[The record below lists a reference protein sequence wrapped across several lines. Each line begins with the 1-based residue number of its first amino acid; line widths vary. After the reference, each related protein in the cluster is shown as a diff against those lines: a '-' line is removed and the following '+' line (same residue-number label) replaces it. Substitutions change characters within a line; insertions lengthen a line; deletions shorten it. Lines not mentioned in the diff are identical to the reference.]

1 MKLTRTIATVTAFLL
16 LQLLSAS
23 AWAKQP
29 TPGTYIK
36 QDDAGR
42 TTAYMYIT
50 ANKGK
55 GVMAVAAND
64 ISISMEAVDVKEY
77 ATEQM
82 VTDYVENTAGTG
94 GMGLEG
100 FRLTGDNLR
109 HSLTAAP
116 DHPRFSP
123 ERFSVAWGKHVEY
136 ALPEPGRITV
146 RGCGENLDGTYVYDE
161 NMECITPLPALLFAY
176 EKTYCRAQ
184 YNNQNAPS
192 GWYALERTADSP
204 AYPRG
209 EHYALQVNNP
219 PKDDFWN
226 LFADSRMNIVMD
238 TRYTD
243 FHFLFVANS
252 YKDGWTET
260 AWRDFAGSDQHD
272 VNALF
277 LHQYITRNAP
287 ELLENPNTFFR
298 LDNMYKGKHDS
309 VNWELTI
316 LRPENDGAT
325 KLGTALIDNTGHIE
339 LIQGDAPVDIKK
351 FSKKTKKK

>member
-1 MKLTRTIATVTAFLL
+1 MKLTRTIVAVTAFLL
-16 LQLLSAS
+16 LQLLSAP

-29 TPGTYIK
+29 TPGTYVK
-36 QDDAGR
+36 QDGTGR

-64 ISISMEAVDVKEY
+64 ISISMEAVDAKEY

-94 GMGLEG
+94 GIGMEG

-116 DHPRFSP
+116 GHPRFSP
-123 ERFSVAWGKHVEY
+123 ERFSVAWGKHMEY
-136 ALPEPGRITV
+136 DLPEPGRITV
-146 RGCGENLDGTYVYDE
+146 RGCGEKLDGAYIYDE
-161 NMECITPLPALLFAY
+161 NMECITTLPALLFAY
-176 EKTYCRAQ
+176 EKTYCRTQ
-184 YNNQNAPS
+184 YNNQDAPA
-192 GWYALERTADSP
+192 GWYARERIDSS
-204 AYPRG
+204 AEYPRG
-209 EHYALQVNNP
+209 ENYALQLNNP

-252 YKDGWTET
+252 YKDGWADS
-260 AWRDFAGSDQHD
+260 AWRDFAGSELPD

-298 LDNMYKGKHDS
+298 QENMHKGKRDS
-309 VNWELTI
+309 VIWEFSI
-316 LRPENDGAT
+316 LRPENDGVT
-325 KLGTALIDNTGHIE
+325 KLGTALIDNSGHAE
-339 LIQGDAPVDIKK
+339 LIQGDAPVDIKI
-351 FSKKTKKK
+351 FNKKTKRK

>member
-1 MKLTRTIATVTAFLL
+1 MKLTRTIVAVTAFLL
-16 LQLLSAS
+16 LQLLSAP

-29 TPGTYIK
+29 TPGTYVK
-36 QDDAGR
+36 QDGAGR

-64 ISISMEAVDVKEY
+64 ISISMEAVDAKEY

-94 GMGLEG
+94 GIGMEG

-116 DHPRFSP
+116 GHPRFIP
-123 ERFSVAWGKHVEY
+123 ERFSVAWGKHMEY
-136 ALPEPGRITV
+136 DLPEPGRITV
-146 RGCGENLDGTYVYDE
+146 RGCGEKLDGAYIYDE
-161 NMECITPLPALLFAY
+161 NMECITTLPALLFAY

-184 YNNQNAPS
+184 YNNQDAPS
-192 GWYALERTADSP
+192 GWYARERIDSS
-204 AYPRG
+204 AEYPRG
-209 EHYALQVNNP
+209 ENYALQLNNP

-252 YKDGWTET
+252 YKDGWADS
-260 AWRDFAGSDQHD
+260 AWRDFAGSELPD

-298 LDNMYKGKHDS
+298 QENMHKGKRNS
-309 VNWELTI
+309 VTWEFSI
-316 LRPENDGAT
+316 LRPENDGVT
-325 KLGTALIDNTGHIE
+325 KLGTALIDNSGHAE
-339 LIQGDAPVDIKK
+339 LIQGDAPVDIKI
-351 FSKKTKKK
+351 FNKKTKRK